1 MDSAWVED
9 TLNKMTLEEKVSL
22 LAGANFWETCA
33 IERLGVPAV
42 KVTDGPNGARGG
54 VTENGPTAAVFP
66 AGIALSSSWNPDLV
80 REIGAA
86 LAEETRTKGA
96 NVLLAPTVNMHR
108 GPLNGRNFECYSE
121 DPALTTQ
128 IALAYID
135 GLQSRGIGAT
145 IKHFIGNESEYQ
157 RMTMSSDIGIRALR
171 EIYLPPFEAAVAA
184 GVWMVMCSYNRLNG
198 TYTSAHKWLLSD
210 LLKDEY
216 GFDGVVVSDWT
227 AVKTT
232 AESMNAGLDLEMPGP
247 ALYRGQK
254 LLDAIE
260 RGEVD
265 PDKVTDGAR
274 RILGLVDRAGV
285 RVKQNPKV
293 ETSVDAPHHRALIRR
308 AVSEGTV
315 LLKNNGLLPLQAGQK
330 KTVAVIGPN
339 ADVARIM
346 GGGSARVN
354 AHYRISPL
362 DGLMARP
369 ELDIRFETGCAN
381 HLLLPV
387 VQGPMTSTFFNSPDF
402 TGPVAHVKEY
412 NQSDAKWFGSNEPG
426 VDLKVF
432 SVRSTFAFTPAES
445 GLHELGLANAG
456 LARLYVDEVLVV
468 DGWDGWQPTG
478 ATYYDFG
485 GDERIVELALEAGKT
500 YSFRVDYKATT
511 GVMDGIQ
518 AFRVGLHRPLGEAGL
533 QRAQQIARDAEVALL
548 FVGRTPEWDSEGRD
562 LPDLSLPRE
571 QDELIARVAE
581 VNPNTVVVLQTGGP
595 VVMPWKDDVAAIL
608 QAWYPGQELG
618 HGIADVVMGEAE
630 PGGRLPQTFPET
642 LDANPTAGNYPGEN
656 GHVSYGEGIFIGY
669 RHYDAQRGANV
680 LYPFGHGLSY
690 TTFDIGA
697 PVASAAE
704 IDASG
709 SITVTVPVKN
719 TGQRRG
725 KAVIQL
731 YVAPPDGQGRPV
743 KELRGFKA
751 LTLEPGTAT
760 KARITLNLRD
770 LAYFDVASNAW
781 TAPAGAY
788 ALWVGTSA
796 SDLSGKV
803 SLRLTETW
811 TQACQTAPLQTSAI

>member
-1 MDSAWVED
+1 MDLAWVEG
-9 TLNKMTLEEKVSL
+9 TLQKLSLAEKVSL
-22 LAGANFWETCA
+22 LAGANFWETVA

-66 AGIALSSSWNPDLV
+66 AGIALGASWNPDLV

-86 LAEETRTKGA
+86 LAEEARTKGA

-121 DPALTTQ
+121 DPELTTQ
-128 IALAYID
+128 IALAYIN
-135 GLQSRGIGAT
+135 GLQSNGIGAT

-184 GVWMVMCSYNRLNG
+184 GVWAVMCSYNRLNG
-198 TYTSAHKWLLSD
+198 TFTSAHKWLLSD
-210 LLKDEY
+210 LLKGEY

-227 AVKTT
+227 AVKST
-232 AESMNAGLDLEMPGP
+232 AASINAGLDLEMPGP
-247 ALYRGQK
+247 ALYRGQR

-265 PDKVTDGAR
+265 LDKVTDGAR

-285 RVKQNPKV
+285 RLAENPEE

-308 AVSEGTV
+308 AVAEGTV
-315 LLKNNGLLPLQAGQK
+315 LLKNNGILPMQSGQQTK
-330 KTVAVIGPN
+330 VAIIGPN

-354 AHYRISPL
+354 AHYRVSPL
-362 DGLMARP
+362 EGLKARND
-369 ELDIRFETGCAN
+369 LDIRFETGCAN

-387 VQGPMTSTFFNSPDF
+387 VQVPMTSTFYNSLDF
-402 TGPVAHVKEY
+402 SGPVAHSKQY

-426 VDLKVF
+426 VDLKTF
-432 SVRSTFAFTPAES
+432 SVRSAFAFTPTES
-445 GLHELGLANAG
+445 GRHELGLANAG
-456 LARLYVDEVLVV
+456 LARLYIDDVLVV

-485 GDERIVELALEAGKT
+485 GDERIVEVDLMAGKT
-500 YSFRVDYKATT
+500 YDVRVDYQSTT

-518 AFRVGLHRPLGEAGL
+518 AFRVGVHRPLGEAGL
-533 QRAQQIARDAEVALL
+533 KRAEERARDAEIALL

-562 LPDLSLPRE
+562 LPDISLPRE
-571 QDELIARVAE
+571 QDELIARVARA
-581 VNPNTVVVLQTGGP
+581 NPNTVVVLQTGGP
-595 VVMPWKDDVAAIL
+595 VAMPWKDDVAAIL

-618 HGIADVVMGEAE
+618 NGLADVLMGDAE
-630 PGGRLPQTFPET
+630 PGGRLPQSFPASLE
-642 LDANPTAGNYPGEN
+642 ANPTIGNYPGEN
-656 GHVSYGEGIFIGY
+656 SHVSYEEGVFVGY
-669 RHYDAQRGANV
+669 RHYDAKGGAGL

-690 TTFDIGA
+690 TSFDIGA
-697 PVASAAE
+697 PVASASE
-704 IDASG
+704 IDAGESV
-709 SITVTVPVKN
+709 TVSVPVKN
-719 TGQRRG
+719 TGQRSG
-725 KAVIQL
+725 KVVVQL

-751 LTLEPGTAT
+751 MTLGPGDEFE
-760 KARITLNLRD
+760 ARIELKMRD
-770 LAYFDVASNAW
+770 FAYFNVDANAW
-781 TAPAGAY
+781 KAPAGEY

-796 SDLSGKV
+796 SDLGEKAV
-803 SLRLTETW
+803 VRLTRDWFES
-811 TQACQTAPLQTSAI
+811 CQTAAPIP

>member
-1 MDSAWVED
+1 MMDTAWVED
-9 TLNKMTLEEKVSL
+9 TLQKLTLEEKVSL
-22 LAGANFWETCA
+22 LAGANFWETVA

-121 DPALTTQ
+121 DPELTTE

-135 GLQSRGIGAT
+135 GLQSNGIGAT

-157 RMTMSSDIGIRALR
+157 RMTMSSDIDIRALR

-184 GVWMVMCSYNRLNG
+184 GVWAVMCSYNRLNG
-198 TYTSAHKWLLSD
+198 TFTSAHKWLLSD

-216 GFDGVVVSDWT
+216 GFDGVAVSDWT
-227 AVKTT
+227 AVKST

-247 ALYRGQK
+247 ALYRGQA

-265 PDKVTDGAR
+265 LDMVTDGAR

-285 RVKQNPKV
+285 RLKENPK
-293 ETSVDAPHHRALIRR
+293 EKISVDAPHHRALIRR
-308 AVSEGTV
+308 AVAEGTV
-315 LLKNNGLLPLQAGQK
+315 LLKNTGILPMQAGK
-330 KTVAVIGPN
+330 KTQVAVIGPN

-354 AHYRISPL
+354 AHYRVSPL
-362 DGLMARP
+362 EGLSARK

-387 VQGPMTSTFFNSPDF
+387 VHGPMTSTFYNSPDF
-402 TGPVAHVKEY
+402 TGPVAHEKQY

-432 SVRSTFAFTPAES
+432 SVRNRFDYSPSES
-445 GLHELGLANAG
+445 GRHQLGLANAG
-456 LARLYVDEVLVV
+456 LARLYVDDLLVV

-485 GDERIVELALEAGKT
+485 GDERIVDLDLEAGKT
-500 YSFRVDYKATT
+500 YRFRVDYQSTT

-518 AFRVGLHRPLGEAGL
+518 AFRVGVHRPLGEAGL
-533 QRAQQIARDAEVALL
+533 MRAEEIAREAEVALL

-562 LPDLSLPRE
+562 LPDLALPRE
-571 QDELIARVAE
+571 QDELIARIAA
-581 VNPNTVVVLQTGGP
+581 VNPNTVVILQTGGP
-595 VVMPWKDDVAAIL
+595 VAMPWKDDVAAIL

-618 HGIADVVMGEAE
+618 HGLADVLLGDAE
-630 PGGRLPQTFPET
+630 PGGRLPQTFPT
-642 LDANPTAGNYPGEN
+642 ALDVNPTAGNYPGEN

-669 RHYDAQRGANV
+669 RHYDARGGTGV

-697 PVASAAE
+697 PVASASE
-704 IDASG
+704 IDAGG
-709 SITVTVPVKN
+709 SVTVTVPVQN
-719 TGQRRG
+719 TGPRRG
-725 KAVIQL
+725 KAVVQL
-731 YVAPPDGQGRPV
+731 YVAPPQGRGRPV
-743 KELRGFKA
+743 KELRGFRP
-751 LTLEPGTAT
+751 LILEPGARSE
-760 KARITLNLRD
+760 ARITLDMRD
-770 LAYFDVASNAW
+770 LAYFDVQSNAW
-781 TAPAGAY
+781 TAPAGDY

-796 SDLSGKV
+796 SDLSH
-803 SLRLTETW
+803 SLALRLTADW
-811 TQACQTAPLQTSAI
+811 TKPCQTAAPAA